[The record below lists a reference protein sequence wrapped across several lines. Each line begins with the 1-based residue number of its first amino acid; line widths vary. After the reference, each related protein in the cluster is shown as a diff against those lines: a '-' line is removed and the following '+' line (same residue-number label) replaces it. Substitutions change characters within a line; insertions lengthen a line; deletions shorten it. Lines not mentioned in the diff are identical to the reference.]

1 MCDAKMLYHRDSQ
14 YMEVKRMGN
23 LYSKVPPIPQIAG
36 ANLIVN
42 KIEDAMK
49 SADEVDIAV
58 GYVSVAGLNRLD
70 ELVQDN
76 QIKHINLVVGMYKI
90 DGIPESIYNKVTE
103 IHKKW
108 FEAGIGAI
116 YLVNNMNYH
125 GKIYV
130 FSKNKEPFTAMIGS
144 ANLSVL
150 APEGQLFRQ
159 YEVATTVSDMDS
171 CRELI
176 QHIHAIIQTSTNIAS
191 DLSGFKIT
199 HERIDVL
206 GDIENIIEITDSE
219 KKLYADREE
228 TLSFRIPIKAPIY
241 ADRFSDKSSAY
252 ARSNINV
259 CYGKGRKNKVSGKI
273 DRRNWY
279 EAQITVAKKITAQS
293 GYPKG
298 DPFYL
303 VTDDGYK
310 FIAHSTAQNDKQ
322 LTAYG
327 HTGND
332 RVFGRWIKG
341 RLATAGYVKPYDDVN
356 DDKRGDGI
364 ITLEMLDKARMRV
377 MVLTKTN
384 TQEYGKVYKRLA
396 PTKKN
401 KKGALDKKH
410 FEDKLL
416 DVWTVHFEG
425 MRGNNE

>member
-1 MCDAKMLYHRDSQ
+1 
-14 YMEVKRMGN
+14 MGN
-23 LYSKVPPIPQIAG
+23 LYSKVPPIPPVVG
-36 ANLIVN
+36 ASLIVN
-42 KIEDAMK
+42 AIEEAIK
-49 SADEVDIAV
+49 VADEIKIAV

-70 ELVQDN
+70 ELIQAN
-76 QIKHINLVVGMYKI
+76 NIKHIDLVIGMYKVQ
-90 DGIPESIYNKVTE
+90 GIPESIYNKIVE
-103 IHKKW
+103 IQ
-108 FEAGIGAI
+108 GIWSKLEIGSI

-125 GKIYV
+125 GKIYT
-130 FSKNKEPFTAMIGS
+130 FLKNGKPVTSIVGS
-144 ANLSVL
+144 GNLSVL
-150 APEGQLFRQ
+150 APEGQQFRQ
-159 YEVATTVSDMDS
+159 YEVATTVTEVSE
-171 CRELI
+171 CQELI
-176 QHIHAIIQTSTNIAS
+176 QHIDSIIQTSTDIAS
-191 DLSGFKIT
+191 DLSAFKIT

-206 GDIENIIEITDSE
+206 SDVENIIEITKSE
-219 KKLYADREE
+219 GDLYESREE
-228 TLSFRIPIKAPIY
+228 PLKFCIPIKAPHY
-241 ADRFSDKSSAY
+241 ADRFSDKSSAH
-252 ARSNINV
+252 AHSNINV
-259 CYGKGRKNKVSGKI
+259 CYGKGRENKTSGKI

-279 EAQITVAKKITAQS
+279 ETQITVAKKLTSQP

-310 FIAHSTAQNDKQ
+310 FLAHSTAQNDKQ

-341 RLATAGYVKPYDDVN
+341 RLATAGYVKPYDNVN
-356 DDKRGDGI
+356 DDTGGDGI
-364 ITLEMLDKARMRV
+364 VTLEMLDKANMRV

-396 PTKKN
+396 PTEKN

-425 MRGNNE
+425 TGGGDK